1 MSEPIRLSQDVQ
13 RNLILGAL
21 ISSDTVRRQVFGS
34 ASRSDLQVWADSYA
48 ENNGLPPFD
57 SVVLD
62 KLMATTQNPCA
73 EDMVKGYSVM
83 FCRHWPC

>member
-1 MSEPIRLSQDVQ
+1 MSDPITLSEDVQ

-21 ISSDTVRRQVFGS
+21 ISSETVRRQVFES
-34 ASRSDLQVWADSYA
+34 TSRSDIQVWADGYA
-48 ENNGLPPFD
+48 ESNGLPPFD

-62 KLMATTQNPCA
+62 KLMATKQNPCA
-73 EDMVKGYSVM
+73 EDMIKGYSLM

>member
-1 MSEPIRLSQDVQ
+1 MSEPFTLSQDVQ

-21 ISSDTVRRQVFGS
+21 ISSDTVRRQVFNS
-34 ASRSDLQVWADSYA
+34 ESRSALQAWADSYA
-48 ENNGLPPFD
+48 EDNGLPAFD
-57 SVVLD
+57 AVVLD

-73 EDMVKGYSVM
+73 GDMIKGYAVM

>member
-1 MSEPIRLSQDVQ
+1 MSETIRLSEDVQ

-21 ISSDTVRRQVFGS
+21 ISSDTVRRDVFGS
-34 ASRSDLQVWADSYA
+34 TSRSALQAWADSYA
-48 ENNGLPPFD
+48 ESNGLPSFD

-73 EDMVKGYSVM
+73 EDMIKGYSLM